1 LTARHIGTG
10 GFFVPDG
17 LPGQSARPTPDEVKM
32 DCDPFSFLGFS
43 LEQWLDVGR
52 FAVLLID
59 KARKWL
65 REAKADRRE
74 KPKEDDQRTD

>member
-1 LTARHIGTG
+1 
-10 GFFVPDG
+10 
-17 LPGQSARPTPDEVKM
+17 M